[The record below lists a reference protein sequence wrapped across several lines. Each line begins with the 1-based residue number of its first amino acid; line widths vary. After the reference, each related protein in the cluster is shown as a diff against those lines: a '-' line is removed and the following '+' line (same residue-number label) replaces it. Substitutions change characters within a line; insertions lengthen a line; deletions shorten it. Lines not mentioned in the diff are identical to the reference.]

1 MRLKIF
7 AAATAFAALAFA
19 GSAAQA
25 QSSFDLL
32 AESVDSMQRRLWGTW
47 YSEPL
52 ATQIGI
58 LASSQHAD
66 FTITPSSA
74 GYGTLQAY
82 ATCGG
87 CSDIDLFLWDA
98 YERTWVAQDNAVDAT
113 PSFRHTPVPGRSYVI
128 RVSMYDCPINSCW
141 YTMTAV
147 R

>member
-1 MRLKIF
+1 MRLKIL
-7 AAATAFAALAFA
+7 AAATAFAALAF

-98 YERTWVAQDNAVDAT
+98 YERTWVAQDNAVDPT